1 MKQRATNTKSF
12 LRMALALALSAA
24 TSLAAAQPYPAKPIR
39 LVIPQAPGG
48 GSDTIA
54 RYIAQKLG
62 DSLGQPVVPEN
73 KPGAAGMLGAEMVK
87 QSPADG
93 YTLLLGAIDTITA
106 PLVSRKPPIDG
117 ARDFVPVTVLTST
130 PNVILVG
137 PAFEGKTLQDL
148 VAAAKAHPGTI
159 DYASSGVGSMQHLAG
174 ELLNAQAG
182 IRLNHIPYK
191 GGPPA
196 FGDVIGGRVPAM
208 VSGMQGAI
216 PQIKQGKVR
225 GLAVT
230 SKKRNAA
237 LPDLPTVSEA
247 LNLPDYEATNWQALF
262 FPAGTPQPI
271 VDRIASEVHKILAQ
285 PDTRARLESLGY
297 EPVGNTPAEFA
308 TLVAAEHKRWGAII
322 RAANISS
329 D

>member
-1 MKQRATNTKSF
+1 MTRKTNSKAF
-12 LRMALALALSAA
+12 WRLALALVLSSATA
-24 TSLAAAQPYPAKPIR
+24 LASAQSYPAKPIR

-48 GSDTIA
+48 GSDTIG
-54 RYIAQKLG
+54 RYIADKLG

-73 KPGAAGMLGAEMVK
+73 KPGAAGMLGAEIVK

-117 ARDFVPVTVLTST
+117 AKDFVPVTVLTVT

-137 PAFEGKTLQDL
+137 QGFEGRTLKDL
-148 VAAAKAHPGTI
+148 VAAAKANPGRI
-159 DYASSGVGSMQHLAG
+159 DYASSGIGSMQHLAG
-174 ELLNAQAG
+174 ELLNRQAG
-182 IRLNHIPYK
+182 IAMNHVPYK

-196 FGDVIGGRVPAM
+196 FADVIAGRVPAM

-230 SKKRNAA
+230 SRKRAPA
-237 LPDLPTVSEA
+237 LPDLPPVSEA
-247 LNLPDYEATNWQALF
+247 LDLPDYEATNWQALF
-262 FPAGTPQPI
+262 VPAGTPQPI
-271 VDRIASEVHKILAQ
+271 VERIASEVRKILAQ
-285 PDTRARLESLGY
+285 PDTRAKLEGLGY
-297 EPVGNTPAEFA
+297 EPVGNTPAEFRK
-308 TLVAAEHKRWGAII
+308 LVDDEHRRWEAII
-322 RAANISS
+322 RAAKITA